1 MMPQTSGLSFEKLLD
16 RYERII
22 EISQQLNSTLDHV
35 ALLRRIISAA
45 GELTDSEACSILL
58 IDPLTGELRF
68 EHASNITANQADTIS
83 VPLEGSIA
91 GWVATHGEPRVIQD
105 VTREPRFFKS
115 VDDILEFRTRNIL
128 AVPLKTRSKVI
139 GVLEAVNKSDGQL
152 YDSEDVKTLLTLAGQ
167 AAIAI
172 ENARLFQQSDFMAEM
187 VHELRTPLAALKTSA
202 SLLLRDDLPDDRHD
216 EIVETM
222 QNETNRLIRMTSE
235 FLDLARLESGRA
247 RLNIKEFGFDE
258 LISECSDVVE
268 LQAAARNV
276 SIHYNGEP
284 YTVAADRG
292 KVKQVILN
300 LFTNAI
306 KYNRDH
312 GHIDVRTYASRHH
325 DEPFVELAIS
335 DTGYGISKEDQ
346 KMMFQKFYRAADTAG
361 FTQGT
366 GLGLAIAKHIIE
378 GHGGN
383 IWLESEPGRGST
395 FYVTLPRIV

>member
-1 MMPQTSGLSFEKLLD
+1 MPRTSGLSFEKLLD

-22 EISQQLNSTLDHV
+22 EIGQQLNSTLDHV
-35 ALLRRIISAA
+35 TLLRRIISAA
-45 GELTDSEACSILL
+45 SELTDSESCSILL
-58 IDPLTGELRF
+58 IDPITGELHF
-68 EHASNITANQADTIS
+68 EQASNITANQADTIS

-128 AVPLKTRSKVI
+128 AVPLKTRNKVI

-152 YDSEDVKTLLTLAGQ
+152 YDSEDVKTLLTLANQ

-172 ENARLFQQSDFMAEM
+172 ENTRLFQQSDFMAEM

-202 SLLLRDDLPDDRHD
+202 ALLLRPNLPDDRHD
-216 EIVETM
+216 DIVMTM
-222 QNETNRLIRMTSE
+222 QNETDRLIRMTSE

-247 RLNIKEFGFDE
+247 RLD
-258 LISECSDVVE
+258 ISEFPLERLILECLDVVQS
-268 LQAAARNV
+268 QASDKHV
-276 SIHYNGEP
+276 SIEYDSVS

-300 LFTNAI
+300 LLTNAV
-306 KYNRDH
+306 KYNRDG
-312 GHIDVRTYASRHH
+312 GHIQVRSYESTHH
-325 DEPFVELAIS
+325 DTPYVEVAIA
-335 DTGYGISKEDQ
+335 DTGFGISKENQ

-383 IWLESEPGRGST
+383 IWLESESGVGST
-395 FYVTLPRIV
+395 FFITLPRVL